1 MVLFHLIPQTVAYM
15 NDPYKPRLGDD
26 VFFRSKHG
34 EIQAAK
40 IVAVDKLVG
49 EEMPAKVNLIRFS
62 DGSGYIEF
70 HKGVEYG
77 KKKGKFWHSLD
88 ELIGES
94 VLESESLTT
103 RS

>member
-1 MVLFHLIPQTVAYM
+1 MS
-15 NDPYKPRLGDD
+15 DPYKPRLGND

-40 IVAVDKLVG
+40 IVAVTSQAG
-49 EEMPAKVNLIRFS
+49 EKDPAKVNLITFS

-70 HKGVEYG
+70 HKGIEHG